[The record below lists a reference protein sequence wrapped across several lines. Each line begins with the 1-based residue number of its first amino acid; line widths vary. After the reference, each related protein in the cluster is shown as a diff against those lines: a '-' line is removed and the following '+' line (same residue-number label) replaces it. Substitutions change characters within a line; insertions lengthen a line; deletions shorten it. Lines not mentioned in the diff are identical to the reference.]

1 MSPFPLKPS
10 SNVAILKLLNA
21 FGTFGKKKKKKKKR
35 MKERKFFSGTFFF
48 FPFFVFF
55 FFFFSQFFFFL
66 LLHPFLQKISYE
78 HKDCSINLFIKTPSF
93 LLLIPFF
100 PIPFLLLLLLSLF
113 FLILILLVLF
123 LVLFTNP
130 FPLPLPSTLPILQHP
145 QRDHQPPSHAA
156 TQPNRRG
163 AALQKTEQRGNKGQG
178 AGFTP

>member
-1 MSPFPLKPS
+1 
-10 SNVAILKLLNA
+10 
-21 FGTFGKKKKKKKKR
+21 
-35 MKERKFFSGTFFF
+35 MKERLRRTRTGSMKGVTSLNFS
-48 FPFFVFF
+48 FFVFF

-156 TQPNRRG
+156 TQPSRRG